1 VSAFRNAGAQHRDQE
16 GRMTRRQKNGKVDE
30 AEGAPDVSARE
41 HYERLAAEAD
51 AHLDWLESQRPLK
64 DITLEG
70 LLRRRGISRRDFLKM
85 SAVMTATMALPPIFD
100 LRVAR
105 AQEMA
110 TRLPVIWVEL
120 QSCTGNSMALI
131 RNSNPGIDEIVLD
144 LLSLEYAEVLMAPS
158 GQAAE
163 DVLEDAIERFD
174 GQYIA
179 VFEGSVPIGN
189 DGNFLTIGPAG
200 ETGAAKVEHVARHA
214 AAVIAAGTCAAYGGI
229 PAARPN
235 PTTALG
241 VGDFLRNRRI
251 STPVI
256 NLPACPVSSTN
267 VVGTILEYAMFGRLP
282 SLDAYGR
289 PLWAYGDRIHDKCE
303 RRGHFDAGEFVEGWT
318 DIEGMKKGLCLF
330 KVGCKGPMTHN
341 NCGVVRYNDGASWPI
356 MSGHGCIGCSEPN
369 FWDALTPFEVPLAG
383 RVYNIPFGTDVTA
396 DRIGQIALGVAA
408 AGVVVHAGA
417 TAVKS
422 ASEERAAKRKGA
434 E

>member
-1 VSAFRNAGAQHRDQE
+1 
-16 GRMTRRQKNGKVDE
+16 MTRHRPHDGPAADDAAMDRAV
-30 AEGAPDVSARE
+30 RE
-41 HYERLAAEAD
+41 SYERLAAEAD
-51 AHLDWLESQRPLK
+51 AHLDELEAREPLS
-64 DITLEG
+64 DVTLEQ
-70 LLRRRGISRRDFLKM
+70 LLKRRGLSRRDFLKM
-85 SAVMTATMALPPIFD
+85 SAVMTATMGLPPMFD

-105 AQEMA
+105 AQEVA
-110 TRLPVIWVEL
+110 TRLPVIWQEL

-163 DVLEDAIERFD
+163 DVLEAAIERFD

-179 VFEGSVPIGN
+179 VFEGSVPVGA
-189 DGNFLTIGPAG
+189 DGSFLTIGPVG
-200 ETGAAKVEHVARHA
+200 ETGADKVEHVARRA
-214 AAVIAAGTCAAYGGI
+214 AAVINAGTCAAYGGI

-241 VGDFLRNRRI
+241 VGDFLRTRGVAK
-251 STPVI
+251 PVV

-289 PLWAYGDRIHDKCE
+289 PLWAYQDRIHDKCE

-318 DIEGMKKGLCLF
+318 DIEGLKKGLCLF

-356 MSGHGCIGCSEPN
+356 MAGHGCIGCSEPG
-369 FWDALTPFEVPLAG
+369 FWDTLTPFEVPLAG
-383 RVYNIPFGTDVTA
+383 RVYATPFGTDATA
-396 DRIGQIALGVAA
+396 DTIGKVVLGAA
-408 AGVVVHAGA
+408 AVGIAAHAGA

-422 ASEERAAKRKGA
+422 ATEQRQAKK
-434 E
+434 EQ

>member
-1 VSAFRNAGAQHRDQE
+1 MSRQRRYPPAQATSAPLDRAL
-16 GRMTRRQKNGKVDE
+16 
-30 AEGAPDVSARE
+30 RE
-41 HYERLAAEAD
+41 SYERLAAEAD
-51 AHLDWLESQRPLK
+51 AHLDRLEARPPLK

-85 SAVMTATMALPPIFD
+85 SAVLTTTLALPPMFD

-105 AQEMA
+105 AQELA
-110 TRLPVIWVEL
+110 TRLPVLWLEL

-131 RNSNPGIDEIVLD
+131 RNANPGIDDIVLE

-163 DVLEDAIERFD
+163 DVLQASIDRYD

-179 VFEGSVPIGN
+179 VFEGSVPVGN
-189 DGNFLTIGPAG
+189 DGRFLTIGPSG
-200 ETGAAKVEHVARHA
+200 ETGASRVEHVARHA
-214 AAVIAAGTCAAYGGI
+214 AAVIAAGSCASYGGI

-241 VGDFLRNRRI
+241 VGDFLRNRGI
-251 STPVI
+251 HKPVI

-282 SLDAYGR
+282 SLDAFGR
-289 PLWAYGDRIHDKCE
+289 PLWAYADRIHDKCE

-318 DIEGMKKGLCLF
+318 DIEGMKEGLCLF

-356 MSGHGCIGCSEPN
+356 MSGHGCIGCSEPG
-369 FWDALTPFEVPLAG
+369 FWDVLTPFEVPLAG
-383 RVYNIPFGTDVTA
+383 RVYPTPFFTDATA
-396 DRIGQIALGVAA
+396 DKIGRVALGAA
-408 AGVVVHAGA
+408 AVGVVAHAGV

-422 ASEERAAKRKGA
+422 ATEQRSAKGQEA